1 MRVSRTA
8 RMCLVVLAAGCHAD
22 AALPKPE
29 APAVLRV
36 RVLAADAD
44 YSREP
49 FSLSIDAQSPVS
61 FQLPE
66 ATVIR
71 EVLPATHALRFESPD
86 PGCRFLGGNERSVVA
101 ILGDTTDVVVD
112 VSCVGRFGTVQL
124 ETRTTGPDADVDGYA
139 IHLEGL
145 GTVSLERNDTV
156 VLSRVPAGALVMSGL
171 DGVASNCAPRAAT
184 PDGSTA
190 VPSGRAITVAGGGRT
205 TVVVRVD
212 CHPVIRD
219 RILFHTHVEGGLY
232 SIHPDGHSLQTL
244 RPPGTFRGGEM
255 SLSPDG
261 SRLAWAHGVGVDS
274 RNGMTIMFLDG
285 VVIAEVFGDRP
296 VTHPS
301 WSRDGAMIVADD
313 FQNILAVKPDGTQPQ
328 VVRQGREPDLLHAGG
343 PLVFSVGGMR
353 VAATLTAPDS
363 PVGGSG
369 AIPRW
374 SPDGSQVV
382 FLRVAAPAGRFQM
395 FVMNADG
402 SASRQMTYFPFGLGA
417 PTWSPDGSRI
427 AFGGDNNIWIAAP
440 AGAGTLHR
448 MDLPPLASLPMWSQV
463 P

>member
-1 MRVSRTA
+1 MRVPRTA

-22 AALPKPE
+22 AALPEPE
-29 APAVLRV
+29 PPTVLRV
-36 RVLAADAD
+36 QVRAADAEYPD
-44 YSREP
+44 QAFSVSIGDQEP
-49 FSLSIDAQSPVS
+49 VT
-61 FQLPE
+61 FQLPT
-66 ATVIR
+66 ATLLR
-71 EVLPATHALRFESPD
+71 EMLPATHAVRFASPD
-86 PGCRFLGGNERSVVA
+86 PGCTFVGGADRSVTLVA
-101 ILGDTTDVVVD
+101 GDTTDLAVD
-112 VSCVGRFGTVQL
+112 VRCVGRFGTVQL
-124 ETRTTGPDADVDGYA
+124 EVRTSGPDPDPDGYA
-139 IHLEGL
+139 ITYEGL
-145 GTVSLERNDTV
+145 GTISVRPDDTK
-156 VLSRVPAGALVMSGL
+156 VLVRVPAGALIMTEL
-171 DGVASNCAPRAAT
+171 AGVASNCAARATT
-184 PDGSTA
+184 PDGSSA
-190 VPSGRAITVAGGGRT
+190 VPGGRASTVVGGNRT
-205 TVVVRVD
+205 SIVVRVD